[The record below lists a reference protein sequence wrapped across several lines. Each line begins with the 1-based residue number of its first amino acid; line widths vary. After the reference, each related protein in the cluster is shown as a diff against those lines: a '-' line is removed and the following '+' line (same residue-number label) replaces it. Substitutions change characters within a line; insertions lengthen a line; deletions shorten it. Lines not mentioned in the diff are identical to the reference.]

1 MAVIE
6 LAKPGQEATT
16 YELLVTVGNS
26 ALLVN
31 GIVGT
36 QLLSAFKGQ
45 ACENDDADCGSN
57 TINTSSRQ
65 AFDDSHGPERFRDY
79 TLVLCTVSVVAVTA
93 FVGFL
98 PKSKEECHEWK
109 AEGERLGRSEL
120 RGYITLAMVTVTVV
134 VSTLEKSWCSCRLT
148 SVFVF
153 ACSTASRQPSCC

>member
-31 GIVGT
+31 GIVAT
-36 QLLSAFKGQ
+36 QLLTAFNGQ
-45 ACENDDADCGSN
+45 ACENDDDAASCSSD
-57 TINTSSRQ
+57 TIDTRSRQ

-79 TLVLCTVSVVAVTA
+79 TLTLCAISVVCVLI
-93 FVGFL
+93 FVRFL

-109 AEGERLGRSEL
+109 EEGERLGTSET
-120 RGYITLAMVTVTVV
+120 RGYITLAMVTVTVMV
-134 VSTLEKSWCSCRLT
+134 R
-148 SVFVF
+148 
-153 ACSTASRQPSCC
+153 